1 MPIGDVLQSYN
12 AYYLLLLIG
21 PVLVPFRG
29 AVSERIIT
37 RCTVYSF
44 LVCAAIGIAQ
54 YSAAQPLLPTDSADG
69 AFQVNSWIF
78 VGQIRAF
85 SLFTSSMN
93 FGMFCALC
101 GALGIALLR
110 RMPVRGILLFIVS
123 GVACFSTLTRLC
135 YLVFVCTCFYA
146 LVLTFGK
153 RPARGLWYPVL
164 FFVIGISTILIGL
177 RSSNSDTGDLQDTA
191 SLIQRIT
198 QWTYYSELILQSSPP
213 EKVFGAGIVQNE
225 KLLSLYPMIIDNTP
239 LALVLH
245 IGVVGLVL
253 FGVLMI
259 KMWLYLRRKALA
271 TEQPFLIAAASF
283 WATLACAGIFNIVF
297 SSFGAVFALAILC
310 EKDLSTQRRHKSIG
324 GFVGKRRG
332 LRPEL
337 AGSLKESRVFVDPIP
352 PPG

>member
-1 MPIGDVLQSYN
+1 
-12 AYYLLLLIG
+12 
-21 PVLVPFRG
+21 
-29 AVSERIIT
+29 
-37 RCTVYSF
+37 
-44 LVCAAIGIAQ
+44 
-54 YSAAQPLLPTDSADG
+54 
-69 AFQVNSWIF
+69 
-78 VGQIRAF
+78 
-85 SLFTSSMN
+85 
-93 FGMFCALC
+93 
-101 GALGIALLR
+101 
-110 RMPVRGILLFIVS
+110 
-123 GVACFSTLTRLC
+123 
-135 YLVFVCTCFYA
+135 
-146 LVLTFGK
+146 
-153 RPARGLWYPVL
+153 
-164 FFVIGISTILIGL
+164 VIGISTILIGL